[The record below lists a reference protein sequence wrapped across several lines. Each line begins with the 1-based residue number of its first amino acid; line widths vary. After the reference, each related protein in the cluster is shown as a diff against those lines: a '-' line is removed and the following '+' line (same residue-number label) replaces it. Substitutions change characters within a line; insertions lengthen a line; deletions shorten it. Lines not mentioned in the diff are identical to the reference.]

1 MAGLLPLI
9 VQTVSH
15 FASNLELMEMEGMEE
30 LTIELLSLIILATE
44 HQKFYETFRLLT
56 PQVVVTIIM
65 NFLKTTDD
73 EFQFIESEP

>member
-30 LTIELLSLIILATE
+30 LTIELLSLIILAT
-44 HQKFYETFRLLT
+44 
-56 PQVVVTIIM
+56 
-65 NFLKTTDD
+65 
-73 EFQFIESEP
+73 